1 MDCNSVY
8 PCLQELFPTVD
19 SRLLK
24 AVSIEHS
31 KDANLAVEIVCSE
44 IIPYLSGWSVG
55 SSSPPEDG
63 EGFKKQRYL
72 LSQPQVIDKVD
83 AGPSSEPQ
91 SIAYD
96 EAKERDHTCGVLHA
110 DATPLV
116 EALNDSTA
124 LDFYDANEDNNQSCR
139 YTENEEVILLGNS
152 QEKCVKVGLSE
163 IDTSLN
169 ALSHG
174 ENDDQKSGNTGSE
187 ELTSLGICK
196 ENEIEMGSE
205 TNLPGM
211 TISSVKEKD
220 GVKGTT
226 VNDLDYD
233 WRDIDFPMANDSN
246 NVVHGESPKAESC
259 SNISEAGSSVLQ
271 FVPTSIKEHTLLA
284 SGSSD
289 ITFKQ
294 HYFVSEMSDIKDET
308 KADAVING
316 SGSGQECKIHLLEE
330 IIEDAKN
337 NKKTLFLAM
346 ERVINMM
353 REVELQEKAAAQ
365 AKEEACRG
373 GLDILVKVEE
383 MKQMLAHAKEANNM
397 HAGEVYGEKAILA
410 TEVRELQS
418 RLLCLSD
425 ERDKSLAILDE
436 MHQALQ
442 TRLAMAEELRKAA
455 ERERLEKEESA
466 QNDLD
471 AEEAI
476 MEKVVQESK
485 VLEQEAEE
493 NSRLRE
499 FLMDRG
505 RVVDIL
511 QGEISVICQDVRL
524 LKEKFDDRVPLS
536 KSVSSSQTSCI
547 LATSGASVKGM
558 TSDLLPRCS
567 LASSG
572 SSMKSIASDLVP
584 DRSLASSTSSLKSV
598 PPFLDPEEKLS
609 PTPSVHSLST
619 ESRHEEESA
628 RTDHQALL
636 DDGWDFFDKDAELD
650 SQVAYIANTTE

>member
-63 EGFKKQRYL
+63 EAGFKKQRYL

-337 NKKTLFLAM
+337 NK
-346 ERVINMM
+346 
-353 REVELQEKAAAQ
+353 
-365 AKEEACRG
+365 
-373 GLDILVKVEE
+373 
-383 MKQMLAHAKEANNM
+383 